1 MGLQAKVFIAEIKTR
16 KSNLETTLVL
26 LKPDAVQRGLVGE
39 IVNRLEKT
47 GLKIAGMK
55 LMHVSQELANRHYGE
70 HVGKPFFEGLVSFI
84 TSGPIVAM
92 ALEGN
97 GAVAIVRKT
106 MGATNPADSPP
117 GTVRGDYGID
127 IGRNLVHGSDSV
139 ESAKREVA
147 LFFEES
153 ELLSYS
159 RATDPWIRE

>member
-1 MGLQAKVFIAEIKTR
+1 M
-16 KSNLETTLVL
+16 ETTLVL

-47 GLKIAGMK
+47 GLKITGMK
-55 LMHVSQELANRHYGE
+55 LMQVSQELAHRHYGE
-70 HVGKPFFEGLVSFI
+70 HEGKPFFEGLVSFI

-92 ALEGN
+92 AVQGN

-106 MGATNPADSPP
+106 MGATNPAESPP

-139 ESAKREVA
+139 ESAAREVA
-147 LFFEES
+147 LFFEDS
-153 ELLSYS
+153 ELVGYS
-159 RATDPWIRE
+159 RATDPWVTE

>member
-1 MGLQAKVFIAEIKTR
+1 M
-16 KSNLETTLVL
+16 ETTLVL

-55 LMHVSQELANRHYGE
+55 LMQVSEDLASQHYGE

-92 ALEGN
+92 AVQGN

-106 MGATNPADSPP
+106 MGATNPAESPP

-127 IGRNLVHGSDSV
+127 IGRNLTHGSDSV

-147 LFFEES
+147 LFFDDS
-153 ELLSYS
+153 ELLAYT
-159 RATDPWIRE
+159 RATDLWITE

>member
-1 MGLQAKVFIAEIKTR
+1 M
-16 KSNLETTLVL
+16 ETTLVL

-47 GLKIAGMK
+47 GLKITGMK
-55 LMHVSQELANRHYGE
+55 LMQVSQELAHQHYGE
-70 HVGKPFFEGLVSFI
+70 HDGKPFFEGLVSFI

-92 ALEGN
+92 AVQGN
-97 GAVAIVRKT
+97 GAVAVVRKT
-106 MGATNPADSPP
+106 MGATNPAESPP

-139 ESAKREVA
+139 ESAAREVA

-153 ELLSYS
+153 ELVGYP
-159 RATDPWIRE
+159 RATDPWITE

>member
-1 MGLQAKVFIAEIKTR
+1 
-16 KSNLETTLVL
+16 LETTLVL

-47 GLKIAGMK
+47 GMKLTGMK
-55 LMHVSQELANRHYGE
+55 LMQVSQDLANEHYGE
-70 HVGKPFFEGLVSFI
+70 HVGKPFFDGLVSFI

-147 LFFEES
+147 LFFDDS
-153 ELLSYS
+153 ELIDYL
-159 RATDPWIRE
+159 RATDPWIME